1 MPTIET
7 LIAPR
12 LTSLAHDLPAPLK
25 LWSVSLADPPA
36 PAGAES
42 VLGAD
47 ERARADAFR
56 AEPLRRRHVWCR
68 LALRHLLGAR
78 LGCAPGAV
86 DVLRTPEGRPFVAGA
101 GVDFNVS
108 NSADLALIAL
118 LDGPG
123 RIGVDVEA
131 LVARTDMER
140 LAARVFTS
148 AECAEW
154 HAAGRTLDAFYRR
167 WTCKE
172 AYLKALGTGLRLDPR
187 RVFLSIVP
195 GGAATL
201 LQGPVVQ
208 GCTMAS
214 FAPAPGFMAA
224 VALLS
229 PEPAH
234 DGIPT

>member
-12 LTSLAHDLPAPLK
+12 LASIVIDLPASVRV
-25 LWSVSLADPPA
+25 WSVSLADPPA

-56 AEPLRRRHVWCR
+56 AEPLRRRHVWGR
-68 LALRHLLGAR
+68 LALRHLLGVR
-78 LGCAPGAV
+78 LGCAPDAV
-86 DVLRTPEGRPFVAGA
+86 TLQRTPEGRPFVAGA

-131 LVARTDMER
+131 LEARTDMER

-154 HAAGRTLDAFYRR
+154 QAAGRTLDAFYRR

-172 AYLKALGTGLRLDPR
+172 AYLKALGTGLGLDPR
-187 RVFLSIVP
+187 RVVLSIDH
-195 GGAATL
+195 GGTATV

-208 GCTMAS
+208 GCKMAS
-214 FAPAPGFMAA
+214 LVPAPGFLAA
-224 VALLS
+224 VTLFGS
-229 PEPAH
+229 TYSQP
-234 DGIPT
+234 